1 MKRLN
6 APYTVTFDNILFE
19 SLTLNNNNNR
29 PAREFIRQVPPHCPL
44 LALPGEIRNRI
55 YQFALVAARP
65 FAVQLQWNRPLDT
78 ALLRVNRQIFD
89 EAAGIFYAE
98 NTFRFPE
105 ALFVGAPILQ
115 QLQTLYRVSRAKLK
129 MMRSV
134 VLDVP
139 VCFFR
144 CYFSFF
150 RSSERT
156 SNNGQL
162 LIV

>member
-1 MKRLN
+1 M
-6 APYTVTFDNILFE
+6 
-19 SLTLNNNNNR
+19 
-29 PAREFIRQVPPHCPL
+29 
-44 LALPGEIRNRI
+44 
-55 YQFALVAARP
+55 
-65 FAVQLQWNRPLDT
+65 QLQWNKPLDT

-115 QLQTLYRVSRAKLK
+115 QLLTLYRVSRRKLG

-139 VCFFR
+139 VCIFIFVFYLFFF
-144 CYFSFF
+144 FSPQNATN
-150 RSSERT
+150 RNLIT
-156 SNNGQL
+156 GNL
-162 LIV
+162 LII

>member
-1 MKRLN
+1 M
-6 APYTVTFDNILFE
+6 
-19 SLTLNNNNNR
+19 
-29 PAREFIRQVPPHCPL
+29 
-44 LALPGEIRNRI
+44 
-55 YQFALVAARP
+55 
-65 FAVQLQWNRPLDT
+65 QLQWDRPLDT

-144 CYFSFF
+144 CCFSFF
-150 RSSERT
+150 TSSET
-156 SNNGQL
+156 N
-162 LIV
+162 I